1 MDLDSKDQFGLSQR
15 MIVRVPSSA
24 GRLSPRPGAAKRRRA
39 PGESP
44 LPDPG
49 MASATPASGNRR
61 RDSRRDLL
69 QTDASASLRDPAS
82 PRPGGRRPDGSAVS
96 RRLPRCGAA
105 AARAGSKSSLKR
117 PSERSAVG
125 ARVVR
130 PARIERTR
138 TSERL
143 ASARRDGPQFPLRP
157 YSCAASAAAGEPSRA
172 AAAGG
177 GEAPMADTWSVP
189 PTHSTFF
196 GAKLT
201 LGPASP
207 SLTASTAPR
216 PYSRGAAIASLLLLI
231 GAACAWRIPEV
242 QPAAASR

>member
-1 MDLDSKDQFGLSQR
+1 M
-15 MIVRVPSSA
+15 P
-24 GRLSPRPGAAKRRRA
+24 
-39 PGESP
+39 
-44 LPDPG
+44 
-49 MASATPASGNRR
+49 
-61 RDSRRDLL
+61 
-69 QTDASASLRDPAS
+69 QTRSFTV
-82 PRPGGRRPDGSAVS
+82 PGGGEEGSVGSAIGSYYGVVS
-96 RRLPRCGAA
+96 CSRLH
-105 AARAGSKSSLKR
+105 S
-117 PSERSAVG
+117 
-125 ARVVR
+125 
-130 PARIERTR
+130 
-138 TSERL
+138 
-143 ASARRDGPQFPLRP
+143 
-157 YSCAASAAAGEPSRA
+157 SAAAGEPSRA

-201 LGPASP
+201 LGPAAP